1 MAEGPDPSHAE
12 SSRVALERELYW
24 AEESTSR
31 ATMDAQELRV
41 VLQDFVAE
49 LRADE
54 RSPIPHNEP
63 QIGSPHRWRRRLKA
77 GIFYFLRPMRRRY
90 DRLLGDLGELVA
102 ILAGRVAAL
111 ETEVERLRA
120 ERDVRGPASGES
132 TGSDRE
138 RAR

>member
-49 LRADE
+49 MRADE
-54 RSPIPHNEP
+54 RSPIPRNEP
-63 QIGSPHRWRRRLKA
+63 QIGSPYRWRRRLKA

-120 ERDVRGPASGES
+120 ERDVRGPGSGES
-132 TGSDRE
+132 MGSDRE

>member
-1 MAEGPDPSHAE
+1 MAEGPDPAHAE
-12 SSRVALERELYW
+12 SSRVALEREIYW

-41 VLQDFVAE
+41 VLQDLVAE
-49 LRADE
+49 MRADE
-54 RSPIPHNEP
+54 RSPIPRNEP
-63 QIGSPHRWRRRLKA
+63 QIGSPYRWRRRLKA

-120 ERDVRGPASGES
+120 ERDVRGPAPGES

>member
-1 MAEGPDPSHAE
+1 
-12 SSRVALERELYW
+12 
-24 AEESTSR
+24 
-31 ATMDAQELRV
+31 
-41 VLQDFVAE
+41 
-49 LRADE
+49 
-54 RSPIPHNEP
+54 
-63 QIGSPHRWRRRLKA
+63 
-77 GIFYFLRPMRRRY
+77 MRRRY

-132 TGSDRE
+132 RGSDRE